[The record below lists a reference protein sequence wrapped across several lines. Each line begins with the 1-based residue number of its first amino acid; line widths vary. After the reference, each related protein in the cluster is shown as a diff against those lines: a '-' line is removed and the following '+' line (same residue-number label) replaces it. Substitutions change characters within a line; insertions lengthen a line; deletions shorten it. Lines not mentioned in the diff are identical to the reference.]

1 MLRRLM
7 ILLALALMLLQG
19 VPACASEAAPGEVL
33 RDARNRY
40 EIWDVEGSLLLRGVP
55 DGDVAFVLMKESA
68 RRLLLGYREE
78 GEAWSCWLESRTAVP
93 QGREEASFCVYESG
107 ERVQSIID
115 EDIYFISDGFAFSVI
130 KVDAIGESYE
140 SIVTYR
146 CLDGEFRLDS
156 YTKNIVNSVAV
167 EDGTLAFG
175 GIGDGF
181 EARVPG
187 TVVTD
192 IGRVV
197 FDDLPDRP
205 YLVADGRSRPVFP
218 TKASPYAL
226 KEQPV
231 AFERGQSYPVYSGP
245 EKGDVRA
252 ADGKASVST
261 NSWIQ
266 VLGRRGDRV
275 MIQYSTGERYRIG
288 WIDADVLPA
297 SAQVEELVRYGD
309 TATSDVPCLL
319 TDDPLCSRVTLAT
332 VPAETPMR
340 VWAYLGEAWAYVS
353 AEIDGRTLWGFVPAA
368 YLGWG

>member
-1 MLRRLM
+1 MMRRLM
-7 ILLALALMLLQG
+7 ILFALLLMLLPG
-19 VPACASEAAPGEVL
+19 VAACASDAAPDEVL
-33 RDARNRY
+33 RDAKNRY
-40 EIWDVEGSLLLRGVP
+40 EIWNVEGSLLLRGVP
-55 DGDVAFVLMKESA
+55 EGDVAFVLMKENS
-68 RRLLLGYREE
+68 RRLLLGYRKD
-78 GEAWSCWLESRTAVP
+78 GETWSCWLASRTAVP
-93 QGREEASFCVYESG
+93 QGEEEAYFCLYEKG
-107 ERVQSIID
+107 ARVQSIID
-115 EDIYFISDGFAFSVI
+115 EDIFFISDGLAFSVI

-140 SIVTYR
+140 GIVTYR
-146 CLDGEFRLDS
+146 YLDGGFRLDS
-156 YTKNIVNSVAV
+156 YQKNIVNSVAV

-192 IGRVV
+192 IERVV

-205 YLVADGRSRPVFP
+205 YLVADGRSRPVIP
-218 TKASPYAL
+218 AKDSPYAL

-231 AFERGQSYPVYSGP
+231 AFEKGQSFPVYSGP
-245 EKGDVRA
+245 EEGDARA
-252 ADGKASVST
+252 ANGRASVST
-261 NSWIQ
+261 NGWIQ
-266 VLGRRGDRV
+266 VLGRRGGRV

-297 SAQVEELVRYGD
+297 SAQVQELVHYGD
-309 TATSDVPCLL
+309 TATSDTDCQL
-319 TDDPLCSRVTLAT
+319 TDDPLCSHETLET

-353 AEIDGRTLWGFVPAA
+353 AEIDGRTLWGFVPAV

>member
-1 MLRRLM
+1 MKRWLG
-7 ILLALALMLLQG
+7 LLAVLVMMLCAAG
-19 VPACASEAAPGEVL
+19 ACASEAVPDEVL
-33 RDARNRY
+33 RDAKNRH
-40 EIWDVEGSLLLRGVP
+40 EIWNVEGSLLLRGVP
-55 DGDVAFVLMKESA
+55 DGDVAFVLMKENS

-78 GEAWSCWLESRTAVP
+78 GAAWSCWLESRTAVP
-93 QGREEASFCVYESG
+93 QGEEEACFCLYEKG
-107 ERVQSIID
+107 ARVQSIID
-115 EDIYFISDGFAFSVI
+115 ESIFFISDGLAFSVI
-130 KVDAIGESYE
+130 KVDAIGESHE

-146 CLDGEFRLDS
+146 YLDGGFRLDS
-156 YTKNIVNSVAV
+156 YQKNIVNSVAV

-192 IGRVV
+192 IERVV

>member
-1 MLRRLM
+1 MKRWLG
-7 ILLALALMLLQG
+7 LLAALVMTLCAAG
-19 VPACASEAAPGEVL
+19 ACASDAAPDEVL
-33 RDARNRY
+33 RDAKNRY
-40 EIWDVEGSLLLRGVP
+40 AIWNVEGSLLLRGVP
-55 DGDVAFVLMKESA
+55 DGDVAFVLMKENS
-68 RRLLLGYREE
+68 RRLLLSYRED
-78 GEAWSCWLESRTAVP
+78 GETWSCWLESRTAVP
-93 QGREEASFCVYESG
+93 QGEEEACFCLYEKG
-107 ERVQSIID
+107 ARVQSIID
-115 EDIYFISDGFAFSVI
+115 EDIYFLSDGLAFSVI

-146 CLDGEFRLDS
+146 YLDGGFRLDS
-156 YTKNIVNSVAV
+156 YQKNIVNSVAV

-192 IGRVV
+192 IERVV

-205 YLVADGRSRPVFP
+205 YLVTSDGCSRPVIP
-218 TKASPYAL
+218 TKDSPYAL
-226 KEQPV
+226 REQQV
-231 AFERGQSYPVYSGP
+231 TFEKGRRYPVYSGP
-245 EKGDVRA
+245 EKGDARA
-252 ADGKASVST
+252 AGGKASVST
-261 NSWIQ
+261 NGWIQ

-297 SAQVEELVRYGD
+297 SAQIEEIEHYGD

-319 TDDPLCSRVTLAT
+319 TDDPLYSHEMLAK
-332 VPAETPMR
+332 VPADTPMR
-340 VWAYLGEAWAYVS
+340 IWAYLGETWAYVS
-353 AEIDGRTLWGFVPAA
+353 TEIDGQTLWGFVPTA